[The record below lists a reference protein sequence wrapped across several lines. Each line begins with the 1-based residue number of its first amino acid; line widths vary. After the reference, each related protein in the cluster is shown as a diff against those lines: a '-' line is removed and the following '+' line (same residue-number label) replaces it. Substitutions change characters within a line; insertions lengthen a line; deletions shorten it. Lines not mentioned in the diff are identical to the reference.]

1 MNNPFNSDF
10 LKQRWSEGAKI
21 GLFDNFYKLG
31 SGQPAQAPDF
41 INQITSTDAYKKASE
56 GERNTMLTAGIIQ
69 SLNKPQYSIE
79 ELEGLREREA
89 RRAQEIGKE
98 SLRETMKAKMFY
110 DLPGNVAK
118 AFSGPASIYYAGM
131 SQVPS
136 VYNQAVQAFR
146 PLSLTSTSVVT
157 PGAVPSYFS

>member
-1 MNNPFNSDF
+1 MNSFTTSPILAGRWGNLISGGAQEAQSRPTFEQFLSRIPKEYRDKMDVNSLYGTF
-10 LKQRWSEGAKI
+10 ATQEAI
-21 GLFDNFYKLG
+21 G
-31 SGQPAQAPDF
+31 
-41 INQITSTDAYKKASE
+41 
-56 GERNTMLTAGIIQ
+56 